1 LKKFHFALVLSF
13 LLAALSGCSTKKN
26 TLMTRTYH
34 QITSRYNTFF
44 NGNESFKRGVTRI
57 ERQFEYDYTRPLPVF
72 IYSDPDLAKSAGA
85 EMDRAISKA
94 SKIITTKSITAKP
107 ESAKKQPSKR
117 ETDFYKQKEFN
128 KWVIESYLLM
138 GKAHFYKHDFPAAI
152 KTFQFMQN
160 EYPENPSVYSAQVWL
175 ARSYLESGRT
185 RDAKTL
191 LDRLSTDNRFPKS
204 LTGDLNATITDYY
217 MKQEQYV
224 NSINYL
230 KTALDHASDKIT
242 KTRYT
247 FLLAQIYSAA
257 NEPLRANEYFSKV
270 LKMSPPY
277 EMVFNAKINI
287 ALTPDSRSSN
297 DEKTA
302 AELKKM
308 LRDDKNRD
316 YEDQIYFALGNISL
330 RNGREAEAMDYFE
343 ESAESGNQNSPQKV
357 VTNLTLAGIALKKP
371 DYVKASE
378 HYEKAAAIMKND
390 YPDYEAIQTK
400 SRNLSNLAANIRVFE
415 LEDSVQV
422 LARMSENERF
432 QIIDQIIAKIREE
445 EQAQR
450 MAEAAQR
457 REQQEMYMRTAPV
470 SQMQA
475 GRTQT
480 TEWYFYNQS
489 TVNFGIAEFE
499 ALWGK
504 RSLEDNWRRSNR
516 QMITTGQ
523 FSEAMPLEG
532 DMEELS
538 AQDHTSP
545 TSRDYYLRNIPLTPE
560 QLETSHKKIMEA
572 LFNMGKIFKNDI
584 GDLQKSIWSYEE
596 LNKRYPDHQNI
607 AEALYDLHELSLST
621 GNFSRADYYKNMVIN
636 NHPKTVFANI
646 LVNPNYF
653 RDIEEARN
661 KIENFYQET
670 FRLYEQNLH
679 PEVLRNA
686 NYAISNYSE
695 SELLPNFMY
704 LRAIALNNLGDVT
717 QFRGQLSE
725 IVEKFPGTEIQ
736 ESSSTLLSLLDK
748 ERPEIV
754 EKAMIEEARELYT
767 SDADKNYFVVFA
779 IDNTPANINQLNF
792 NIINFNIDFFN
803 LLNLNILSEEL
814 TKEIQLLRINVFPEL
829 EAARDYYQKALVNEE
844 LFHDISAGS
853 VKFFYIGSK
862 NLDVLMKDQSVE
874 KYLLF
879 FENQLLL
886 QN

>member
-1 LKKFHFALVLSF
+1 
-13 LLAALSGCSTKKN
+13 
-26 TLMTRTYH
+26 MTRTYH
-34 QITSRYNTFF
+34 QLTSRYNTFF

-85 EMDRAISKA
+85 DMDRAISKA

-107 ESAKKQPSKR
+107 ENAKKQPSKR
-117 ETDFYKQKEFN
+117 ETDFYKQREFN
-128 KWVIESYLLM
+128 RWVIESYLLM
-138 GKAHFYKHDFPAAI
+138 GKAHFYKHDFTAAI
-152 KTFQFMQN
+152 KTFLFMQN
-160 EYPENPSVYSAQVWL
+160 EYPENPSVYSAQIWL
-175 ARSYLESGRT
+175 ARSYVESGRL
-185 RDAKTL
+185 RDAKML
-191 LDRLSTDNRFPKS
+191 LDRLSADNRFPKS
-204 LTGDLNATITDYY
+204 LAGDLNATIADYY
-217 MKQEQYV
+217 MKQEQPG
-224 NSINYL
+224 NAIAYL
-230 KTALDHASDKIT
+230 KTALDHTSDKIT

-247 FLLAQIYSAA
+247 FLLAQIYSAV
-257 NEPLRANEYFSKV
+257 NETSRANEYFSKV

-302 AELKKM
+302 ADLKKM

-316 YEDQIYFALGNISL
+316 YEDQIYFALGNISQ
-330 RNGREAEAMDYFE
+330 RNGREPEAIEYFE
-343 ESAESGNQNSPQKV
+343 KSAETGNQNSPQKI
-357 VTNLTLAGIALKKP
+357 VTNLTLAEIALKKP

-390 YPDYEAIQTK
+390 YPNYEAIQTK
-400 SRNLSNLAANIRVFE
+400 SRNLSNLAGNIRVFE

-422 LARMSENERF
+422 LAKMSESERF

-470 SQMQA
+470 TQMQA

-480 TEWYFYNQS
+480 AEWYFYNQS

-516 QMITTGQ
+516 QMMITDQ
-523 FSEAMPLEG
+523 FSEAMV
-532 DMEELS
+532 MESDTEDQS
-538 AQDHTSP
+538 AQDLTSP
-545 TSRDYYLRNIPLTPE
+545 TSREYYLRNIPLTPE
-560 QLETSHKKIMEA
+560 QLETSHKKIRES
-572 LFNMGKIFKNDI
+572 LFNMGKIFKKDI
-584 GDLQKSIWSYEE
+584 GNLQKAIWSYEE
-596 LNKRYPDHQNI
+596 LNKRYPGHQNI
-607 AEALYDLHELSLST
+607 AEALYDLHELSLSA
-621 GNFSRADYYKNMVIN
+621 GNFSRADYYKNMVVN
-636 NHPKTVFANI
+636 NHPKTVYANI

-653 RDIEEARN
+653 REIEEAEK

-670 FRLYEQNLH
+670 FRLYEQNRH
-679 PEVLRNA
+679 AQVLSNA
-686 NYAISNYSE
+686 NFAITNYSE

-717 QFRGQLSE
+717 QFRSQLSE

-736 ESSSTLLSLLDK
+736 ESSATLLSLLDK

-767 SDADKNYFVVFA
+767 TETDKNYYVIFA
-779 IDNTPANINQLNF
+779 IDNQPAIVNQLNF

-803 LLNLNILSEEL
+803 RLNLQILSEEL
-814 TKEIQLLRINVFPEL
+814 TKEIQLIRIMEFSEL
-829 EAARDYYQKALVNEE
+829 KAVKEYYQKALVNEE
-844 LFHDISAGS
+844 LFHDIPENSGQ
-853 VKFFYIGSK
+853 VFFIGSK
-862 NLDVLMKDQSVE
+862 NLEILKKDQSVE

-879 FENQLLL
+879 FENQLLP